1 MACWKVRTEEA
12 EEPRWLA
19 ADTAEEEVEASPSAA
34 AGAEEDMGRRGR
46 RRLRWRGGQKR
57 VEAGGGK
64 VAGTVSSGVCR
75 RAAVGERS
83 GGGGAIIKVPLARW
97 RLEVEE
103 EDRSTQ

>member
-34 AGAEEDMGRRGR
+34 AGAEEDRGRRGR
-46 RRLRWRGGQKR
+46 RRLRWRGGQKLA
-57 VEAGGGK
+57 EDGGGK
-64 VAGTVSSGVCR
+64 AEGAVSSGVCR

-83 GGGGAIIKVPLARW
+83 GG
-97 RLEVEE
+97 
-103 EDRSTQ
+103 